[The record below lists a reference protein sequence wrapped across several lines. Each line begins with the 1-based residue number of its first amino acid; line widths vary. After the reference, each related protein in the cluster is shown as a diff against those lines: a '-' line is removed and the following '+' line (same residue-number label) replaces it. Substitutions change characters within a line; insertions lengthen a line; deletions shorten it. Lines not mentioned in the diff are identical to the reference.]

1 MKKRLSFLA
10 RATMMLLLAVFTT
23 MTAWATNTNYYDPVS
38 GTTKTAN
45 ATYVS
50 TGVGMTSL
58 SAGWYYCNSSSCSIS
73 NRIAINGTVNLILCD
88 ESLVTFEKGINVA
101 EGATLN
107 IYGQSGG
114 TGKLDVYTQDNLCAG
129 IGGDSDETCGTVNIY
144 GGCIETLLT
153 TYCDGAGIGGGYN
166 GGGGTISIYGGTVK
180 ASGKDGGDGIGAG
193 KDGNEGIVNIYGGT
207 INAQGGRYGTAGI
220 GGQTINISGGTVTAY
235 GGTSN
240 GAGIGRLGGA
250 AIGGSCDKGG
260 GTITISGGTITATGG
275 ANAAAIGGGKY
286 GESGTIII
294 SGGQVTATGGDN
306 GAGIGG
312 GYEGASNSITISGG
326 VVNATGGSGSVAIG
340 GGYNGNGGTITISA
354 GQVTA
359 KGGGYAGGF
368 GYYGNSSSLSATINL
383 GWTNA
388 TDFIDNVSHS
398 YGGTVTLTNAFVK
411 YNALTT
417 VVTKG
422 NWYNQKIVP
431 AFGVSTVTPAKG
443 TLAVSASQAGAGAT
457 ITVTPTLPSG
467 YRVATVK
474 YNDGS
479 DHTITP
485 VGGVYSFTMPAHNVT
500 VSSTS
505 TFDPTHFSQNG
516 NEYTIHTADGWN
528 VFCDLLAD
536 NTKGYFNGK
545 TVKLGTDISVTRMAG
560 SSQHDFTGTFD
571 GQGNTLTINCTATE
585 QYAAPF
591 RNAENDAVIEN
602 LHVDGTI
609 QSAYKYAAGIIA
621 NQFGTV
627 TIRNCRSSVTIQSSV
642 NGEGIHGG
650 LVAVK
655 GNSASASLTIEGCV
669 FDGKIVSTG
678 GNATSNCGGFV
689 GYTNSSGSLTIINSL
704 YAPKDDDNAVT
715 SGATFVRNQILPNNA
730 NCYYT
735 RTLGVAQGAS
745 AYELTSAPANL
756 GEAITGVSYTVLT
769 AYANGILFDGKYY
782 VAPENV
788 TLADNAT
795 NDVAGVNGYVADV
808 TLSDRTLYKDGNWNT
823 LCLPFDVTVADSPLS
838 GDNVVAKVLN
848 AAESSLD
855 SEGKLTLK
863 FTEAPATIS
872 AGTPF
877 IVKWNNTG
885 VDLVNPVFNGVTMDN
900 AASSVA
906 FGDNNASFVGTYSPF
921 EINDTNKRNIL
932 LLTSGGKLG
941 YSNVARTL
949 GSCRAY
955 FNTNSANA
963 AREFVIDFGE
973 ETTGIE
979 IIDHST
985 FNVQRSTF
993 NVYDLQGRKVANPT
1007 KGLYIVNGKKYIK

>member
-1 MKKRLSFLA
+1 MEKRHSFLA
-10 RATMMLLLAVFTT
+10 RAAMMLLLAVFTT

-45 ATYVS
+45 ATYVVTS
-50 TGVGMTSL
+50 YDMSSL
-58 SAGWYYCNSSSCSIS
+58 STGWYYCNVSACSIS

-88 ESLVTFEKGINVA
+88 GSLVTFEKGINVA

-114 TGKLDVYTQDNLCAG
+114 TGKLDVYTEDNLCAG
-129 IGGDSDETCGTVNIY
+129 IGGGSHETCGTVNIY
-144 GGCIETLLT
+144 GGNIETLLKST
-153 TYCDGAGIGGGYN
+153 SDAAGIGGGYT
-166 GGGGTISIYGGTVK
+166 GGGGTISIYGGNVK
-180 ASGKDGGDGIGAG
+180 ATAKDGGSAIGG
-193 KDGNEGIVNIYGGT
+193 GYNNNSGIVNIYGGT

-240 GAGIGRLGGA
+240 GAGTGRFGGA
-250 AIGGSCDKGG
+250 AIGGICDNSGG
-260 GTITISGGTITATGG
+260 SITISGGIVKATGG
-275 ANAAAIGGGKY
+275 ANAAAIGGGKH

-294 SGGQVTATGGDN
+294 SGGQVTATGGDY

-368 GYYGNSSSLSATINL
+368 GYYGSNSSLSATINL

-398 YGGTVTLTNAFVK
+398 YGGTVTLTNPFVK

-422 NWYNQKIVP
+422 NWYDQKIVP

-591 RNAENDAVIEN
+591 RNTENDAVIEN

-642 NGEGIHGG
+642 NGEGILGG

-655 GNSASASLTIEGCV
+655 GNSAAASLTIEGCV

-678 GNATSNCGGFV
+678 GNTTANCGGFV
-689 GYTNSSGSLTIINSL
+689 GYKYSSGSLTIINSL

-756 GEAITGVSYTVLT
+756 GAAITGVSYTVLT

-808 TLSDRTLYKDGNWNT
+808 TLSARTLYKDGDWNT
-823 LCLPFDVTVADSPLS
+823 LCLPFDVTIADSPLK

-848 AAESSLD
+848 AAQSSLND
-855 SEGKLTLK
+855 EGRLTLR
-863 FTEAPATIS
+863 FTDAPATIP

-877 IVKWNNTG
+877 IIKWNNT
-885 VDLVNPVFNGVTMDN
+885 DNLVAPVFAGVIVNNN
-900 AASSVA
+900 ADTSVA

-932 LLTSGGKLG
+932 LLATQSKLG
-941 YSNVARTL
+941 YSNVNRTL

-955 FNTNSANA
+955 FETNSANA

-973 ETTGIE
+973 GTTALTLVNSEKRTVNSDVWYTLDGRKLQGEPTTTGI
-979 IIDHST
+979 
-985 FNVQRSTF
+985 
-993 NVYDLQGRKVANPT
+993 
-1007 KGLYIVNGKKYIK
+1007 YIYNGKKVVK

>member
-1 MKKRLSFLA
+1 MEKRKSFLA
-10 RATMMLLLAVFTT
+10 RAAMMLLLAMFTT

-50 TGVGMTSL
+50 TGVEMTSL

-88 ESLVTFEKGINVA
+88 GSLVTFEKGIKVA

-114 TGKLDVYTQDNLCAG
+114 TGKLDVYTEDNVCAG
-129 IGGDSDETCGTVNIY
+129 IGGDRDETCGTVNIY
-144 GGCIETLLT
+144 GGNIETLLKST
-153 TYCDGAGIGGGYN
+153 SDAAGIGGGYN
-166 GGGGTISIYGGTVK
+166 GGGGTISIYGGNVK
-180 ASGKDGGDGIGAG
+180 ATAKDGGSAIGG
-193 KDGNEGIVNIYGGT
+193 GYNNNSGIVNIYGGT

-240 GAGIGRLGGA
+240 GESIGRLGGA
-250 AIGGSCDKGG
+250 AIGGICDNSGG
-260 GTITISGGTITATGG
+260 SITISGGIVKATGG
-275 ANAAAIGGGKY
+275 ANAAAIGGGKH

-294 SGGQVTATGGDN
+294 SGGQVTATGGDY

-398 YGGTVTLTNAFVK
+398 YGGTVTLTNPFVK

-422 NWYNQKIVP
+422 NWYDQKIVP

-443 TLAVSASQAGAGAT
+443 TLAVSASLAGAGAT
-457 ITVTPTLPSG
+457 ITVTPTPSNG
-467 YRVATVK
+467 YIVGTMK

-479 DHTITP
+479 DHTIAP
-485 VGGVYSFTMPAHNVT
+485 SGGVYSFTMPAHDVN
-500 VSSTS
+500 VSSS
-505 TFDPTHFSQNG
+505 FAPNPTDFSQNG

-528 VFCDLLAD
+528 VFCDLLND
-536 NTKGYFNGK
+536 NTKGFFSNK
-545 TVKLGTDISVTRMAG
+545 TVKLGTDISVTSMAG
-560 SSQHDFTGTFD
+560 SSHHDFTGTFD
-571 GQGNTLTINCTATE
+571 GQGNTLTINYDVTE
-585 QYAAPF
+585 QFAAPF
-591 RNAENDAVIEN
+591 RYMEGGRIEN
-602 LHVDGTI
+602 LHVAGTI
-609 QSAYKYAAGIIA
+609 NTSAKYAAGIIGSQYG
-621 NQFGTV
+621 NV
-627 TIRNCRSSVTIQSSV
+627 TINNCRSSVTINSTV
-642 NGEGIHGG
+642 NGDGTHGG
-650 LVAVK
+650 LVAV
-655 GNSASASLTIEGCV
+655 NCDASSSNLTIEGCV
-669 FDGKIVSTG
+669 FDGKLLGST
-678 GNATSNCGGFV
+678 TTDCGGFV
-689 GYTNSSGSLTIINSL
+689 GWRCRTLSIINSL
-704 YAPKDDDNAVT
+704 YAPIADANTIT
-715 SGATFVRNQILPNNA
+715 SGATFARNWNMPDNT

-735 RTLGVAQGAS
+735 NPLGSTQAAS
-745 AYELTSAPANL
+745 AYVVTSAPANL
-756 GEAITGVSYTVLT
+756 GTEITGVSYTILKPYT
-769 AYANGILFDGKYY
+769 NGILFDGKYY
-782 VAPENV
+782 VAPETM
-788 TLADNAT
+788 TLADNDV
-795 NDVAGVNGYVADV
+795 NDVESVNDYVVDV
-808 TLSDRTLYKDGNWNT
+808 TLSGRTLYKDANWNT
-823 LCLPFDVTVADSPLS
+823 LCLPFDVTIADSPLA

-848 AAESSLD
+848 AAQSSLD
-855 SEGKLTLK
+855 SDGKLTLK
-863 FTEAPATIS
+863 FSAAPATIP

-885 VDLVNPVFNGVTMDN
+885 IDLVNPVFNGVIVNN
-900 AASSVA
+900 AVTSVE
-906 FGDNNASFVGTYSPF
+906 FGDGNASFVGTYSPF
-921 EINDTNKRNIL
+921 AITDENIRSIL
-932 LLTSGGKLG
+932 LLTSAGKLG
-941 YSNVARTL
+941 YSKVNRTL

-955 FNTNSANA
+955 ILTTGTQA
-963 AREFVIDFGE
+963 AREFVVDFGDG
-973 ETTGIE
+973 ETTNIQQVESGKLKVE
-979 IIDHST
+979 GY
-985 FNVQRSTF
+985 
-993 NVYDLQGRKVANPT
+993 YDLQGRKVAQPT
-1007 KGLYIVNGKKYIK
+1007 KGLYIVNGKKVVVK